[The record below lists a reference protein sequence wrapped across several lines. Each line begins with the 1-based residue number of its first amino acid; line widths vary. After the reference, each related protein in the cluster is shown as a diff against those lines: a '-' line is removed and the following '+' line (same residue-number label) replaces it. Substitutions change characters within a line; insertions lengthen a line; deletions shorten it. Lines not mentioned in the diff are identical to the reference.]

1 MKSLKDEN
9 KSSDELIIVL
19 DDPVSS
25 MDSSNLFKATM
36 KIIECIKEYH
46 QSFLF
51 THNFTL
57 FRETMRAIYKDDIN
71 VYILKIKAESKNGR
85 RSTIADAPEILK
97 KYSSEYDYLFHSIYK
112 VSEDKTSSFEWHY
125 NLPNMARRLLE
136 SFLSYQF
143 PSHDKLGELL
153 KYPTNESN
161 KNKRIEFDKTKQVSI
176 ARFLNTYSR
185 NDTIPDPDHE
195 ECAISEARNICK
207 DIMDLIK
214 FLNKDHYRR
223 MVELIGENNDD
234 QNTNT

>member
-1 MKSLKDEN
+1 M
-9 KSSDELIIVL
+9 
-19 DDPVSS
+19 
-25 MDSSNLFKATM
+25 F
-36 KIIECIKEYH
+36 
-46 QSFLF
+46 
-51 THNFTL
+51 
-57 FRETMRAIYKDDIN
+57 
-71 VYILKIKAESKNGR
+71 G
-85 RSTIADAPEILK
+85 
-97 KYSSEYDYLFHSIYK
+97 
-112 VSEDKTSSFEWHY
+112 
-125 NLPNMARRLLE
+125 
-136 SFLSYQF
+136 LSCQF

-176 ARFLNTYSR
+176 ARFLNTYSH